1 MRGEILGV
9 ERRRHWGDD
18 EKLAIVSAVGV
29 GGPTVTQIARRH
41 EVIPEAL
48 ARLPR

>member
-29 GGPTVTQIARRH
+29 AP
-41 EVIPEAL
+41 
-48 ARLPR
+48 RLYCPFVQP